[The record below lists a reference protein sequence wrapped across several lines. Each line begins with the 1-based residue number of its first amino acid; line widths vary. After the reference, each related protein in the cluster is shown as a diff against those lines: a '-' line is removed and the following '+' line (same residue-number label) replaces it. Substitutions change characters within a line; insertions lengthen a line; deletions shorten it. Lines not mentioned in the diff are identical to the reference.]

1 MRLRRISQLP
11 CEQDDSSTDQP
22 VILIPPF
29 RVIGRVG
36 AVGNTNF
43 TWGICIC
50 SMGAKSAHPLAVS
63 PSPWRRMTVAVCL
76 VLLGKDNGVGYCQVP
91 VPITCTLVCLC
102 AALACRPPRSTEG
115 RLGCER
121 TAEVRR
127 AKDDLAGLV
136 DNKHTKER
144 WHAARATE
152 SRICSLAAAK
162 CFRTCARL
170 PVSASQRVAEKTALT
185 KSTCFV
191 VDGPGKR
198 D

>member
-1 MRLRRISQLP
+1 MSLRRKTQLP
-11 CEQDDSSTDQP
+11 SKQNDSTTDQP

-36 AVGNTNF
+36 AVGKTNF

-63 PSPWRRMTVAVCL
+63 PSPWRRMTVAVCW
-76 VLLGKDNGVGYCQVP
+76 VLLGKDSGVGYCQLP
-91 VPITCTLVCLC
+91 VPIACTLVWLC
-102 AALACRPPRSTEG
+102 AALACRPTRNADG
-115 RLGCER
+115 KLGCER

-127 AKDDLAGLV
+127 AKDDLVGLV

-152 SRICSLAAAK
+152 SRICTLAAGEMLSYLRNVSYAEH
-162 CFRTCARL
+162 CF
-170 PVSASQRVAEKTALT
+170 
-185 KSTCFV
+185 
-191 VDGPGKR
+191 D
-198 D
+198 